1 MRIILTAALAAAL
14 LAPAA
19 AFADLYRYETEQGTI
34 AFTDDVERV
43 PVRYRAS
50 ATRQEVRD
58 LKSYPRLTVVPR
70 GATYAPADPFA
81 EEAAVETGS
90 SEPGQEAVAARP
102 SVEISLGAG
111 NAIEL
116 PLGSDKPITVRRN
129 QWRHTVDEGLGY
141 LKPYTVIEQDGEII
155 AEIEPH

>member
-1 MRIILTAALAAAL
+1 MRIILTAALAVAL

-19 AFADLYRYETEQGTI
+19 AFADLYRYETEQGTV

-43 PVRYRAS
+43 PARYRAS
-50 ATRQEVRD
+50 AKRQEVQN
-58 LKSYPRLTVVPR
+58 LKSYSRLTVVPR
-70 GATYAPADPFA
+70 GATYAPAETFA
-81 EEAAVETGS
+81 EEAAVETQT

-111 NAIEL
+111 QAIEL

-129 QWRHTVDEGLGY
+129 QWRHITDEGLGY
-141 LKPYTVIEQDGEII
+141 MKPFTVIEQDGETI

>member
-43 PVRYRAS
+43 PARYRAS
-50 ATRQEVRD
+50 ATRQEVRG
-58 LKSYPRLTVVPR
+58 LESYPRLTVVPR

-81 EEAAVETGS
+81 EREAVEAER
-90 SEPGQEAVAARP
+90 SEPGREAVAARP
-102 SVEISLGAG
+102 SVEIGLGAG
-111 NAIEL
+111 DAIEL
-116 PLGSDKPITVRRN
+116 PLGSDGPITVRRN
-129 QWRHTVDEGLGY
+129 QWRRTVVDGLGY
-141 LKPYTVIEQDGEII
+141 TKPFTVIEQDGETI